1 MGTIFSIAAF
11 IIAIGAH
18 EFSHAAAAY
27 RLGDMTARDSGR
39 LTLNPAAHVD
49 LFGTLILP
57 ALLILT
63 RFPVV
68 FGWAKPVPV
77 NPANF
82 DSPRRGMMITSI
94 AGPLANFV
102 MAIIFAGLLRLTTAG
117 NLLPQSAGVFFLYC
131 ILINVVIGLF
141 NLIPVP
147 PLDGSNILAGLLPL
161 KAAVSY
167 MKISRYGFLI
177 LIALLYLGVFERLI
191 LPLAAS
197 IINFLVG

>member
-1 MGTIFSIAAF
+1 METVFSIVAF

-18 EFSHAAAAY
+18 EFFHAAAAY

-82 DSPRRGMMITSI
+82 DSPRHGMMITSI
-94 AGPLANFV
+94 AGPMANFILAV
-102 MAIIFAGLLRLTTAG
+102 VFAGLLRLTAAG

-167 MKISRYGFLI
+167 MKVSRYGFLI

-197 IINFLVG
+197 IIKFLIG